1 MQDKRKTVLH
11 LFHESAKPWLLKDV
25 EKAAAKRGVVF
36 QAVKDVVQSLIDDS
50 LVHVDKIGTSN
61 WYWSFPGEASA
72 KLRHEVGSMD
82 AQIAA
87 VEAECAQLDERLEK
101 AAAEFPQT
109 EERQMAEVMLQSA
122 TEENDRLKKELE
134 SFASGDA
141 AVLETIRGGKENCH
155 EAVNRWTDNTL
166 LLKSWVEK
174 KCGDR
179 EQAAKFFK
187 EHGVNFNNFDYL
199 E

>member
-1 MQDKRKTVLH
+1 
-11 LFHESAKPWLLKDV
+11 
-25 EKAAAKRGVVF
+25 
-36 QAVKDVVQSLIDDS
+36 
-50 LVHVDKIGTSN
+50 
-61 WYWSFPGEASA
+61 
-72 KLRHEVGSMD
+72 
-82 AQIAA
+82 
-87 VEAECAQLDERLEK
+87 
-101 AAAEFPQT
+101 
-109 EERQMAEVMLQSA
+109 MAEVMLQSA
-122 TEENDRLKKELE
+122 TEENDRLQEGARVVRE
-134 SFASGDA
+134 RGDA

-155 EAVNRWTDNTL
+155 EAVNRWTDNTF

>member
-1 MQDKRKTVLH
+1 MRRAPSCGTRWG
-11 LFHESAKPWLLKDV
+11 PW
-25 EKAAAKRGVVF
+25 
-36 QAVKDVVQSLIDDS
+36 
-50 LVHVDKIGTSN
+50 
-61 WYWSFPGEASA
+61 
-72 KLRHEVGSMD
+72 D

-87 VEAECAQLDERLEK
+87 LEAECAQLDERLEK

-155 EAVNRWTDNTL
+155 EAVNRWTDNTF

-179 EQAAKFFK
+179 DQAAKFFK
-187 EHGVNFNNFDYL
+187 EHGVNFNNFDYWNDTVDGRSADATTRTTTRYYDHITYSGCS
-199 E
+199 EKQDETDPRGRV

>member
-87 VEAECAQLDERLEK
+87 LEAECAQLDERLEK
-101 AAAEFPQT
+101 VAAEFPQT

-155 EAVNRWTDNTL
+155 EAVNRWTDNTF

>member
-87 VEAECAQLDERLEK
+87 LEAEVRTAGREAGEG
-101 AAAEFPQT
+101 AAEFPQT

-155 EAVNRWTDNTL
+155 EAVNRWTDNTF

>member
-87 VEAECAQLDERLEK
+87 LEAECAQLDERLEK

-122 TEENDRLKKELE
+122 TEENDRLKKELVFLQQLRRLKHRLMVKGKQLV
-134 SFASGDA
+134 SF
-141 AVLETIRGGKENCH
+141 
-155 EAVNRWTDNTL
+155 
-166 LLKSWVEK
+166 
-174 KCGDR
+174 
-179 EQAAKFFK
+179 
-187 EHGVNFNNFDYL
+187 
-199 E
+199 

>member
-109 EERQMAEVMLQSA
+109 EERQMAERQ
-122 TEENDRLKKELE
+122 
-134 SFASGDA
+134 
-141 AVLETIRGGKENCH
+141 
-155 EAVNRWTDNTL
+155 VNTQCCNGCCYKFGHALVRHPAPPP
-166 LLKSWVEK
+166 
-174 KCGDR
+174 R
-179 EQAAKFFK
+179 E
-187 EHGVNFNNFDYL
+187 GV
-199 E
+199 